1 MTAERYQDYMYGFAD
16 AVLEEIGP
24 RGSCSQEEA
33 ALARRFAQELE
44 PLCDRVEVEE
54 MECAPNAFLGAFP
67 YLVVMYVAGLAAY
80 FFLPPLALALSYTG
94 LVVLVLE
101 VFRYREFID
110 FAFARRRGLNVAGFI
125 SPEGEVKRRLLV
137 SAHFDSA
144 YEFKIWYYL
153 KGMAVPLMALAVI
166 GILTLVGAS
175 LARTIVWPH
184 SGWGGGA
191 FTVLGIVGLAFLPIV
206 LPFAFFHT
214 RDLVPGAMDDLTAV
228 AVLAGLGR
236 CLRDARDGKGGFFP
250 RHTEVVLLGL
260 SSEEA
265 GLRGAKRYAARH
277 REEHRALPTHG
288 IFLDGIYD
296 ERFLMVNRKEISMR
310 AKLDPWLVGLASETA
325 EALGYPLRTGVIP
338 LGATDASAFTR
349 AGVPC
354 VSMGCADTSRLTP
367 NYHTRHDTMEYVRPE
382 SLNVS
387 LEMVLGMLNRID
399 AAEV

>member
-1 MTAERYQDYMYGFAD
+1 MTAESYQDYMYGFAD

-24 RGSCSQEEA
+24 RGSCSEEEA
-33 ALARRFAQELE
+33 ALARRFAREME
-44 PLCDRVEVEE
+44 PVCDRVEVEE
-54 MECAPNAFLGAFP
+54 MECAPDAFLGAFP
-67 YLVVMYVAGLAAY
+67 YLVVMYAAGLAAY
-80 FFLPPLALALSYTG
+80 FFLPPLALVLSLTG
-94 LVVLVLE
+94 LAVLFLE
-101 VFRYREFID
+101 VFHYHELID
-110 FAFARRRGLNVAGFI
+110 FAFPKRRGLNVAGVI
-125 SPEGEVKRRLLV
+125 SPQGEVKRRLLV

-153 KGMAVPLMALAVI
+153 KGLAVPYMILGVA
-166 GILTLVGAS
+166 GILTLAGAS
-175 LARTIVWPH
+175 LARTIAWPH
-184 SGWGGGA
+184 AGWGGGA
-191 FTVLGIVGLAFLPIV
+191 FTVLGIVGLIFLPVV

-236 CLRDARDGKGGFFP
+236 CLRDARDGKEGFFP

-265 GLRGAKRYAARH
+265 GLRGAMRYAARH
-277 REEHRALPTHG
+277 REEHRALPTRG

-296 ERFLMVNRKEISMR
+296 ERFLMINRREISTG
-310 AKLDPWLVGLASETA
+310 AKLDPRLVGLASETA
-325 EALGYPLRTGVIP
+325 EALGYSIKVGVIP
-338 LGATDASAFTR
+338 LGATDASAFAR

-382 SLNVS
+382 SLTVS
-387 LEMVLGMLNRID
+387 LEMVLGMLERVD
-399 AAEV
+399 AAEE